1 MTKKVLI
8 TGGDGFI
15 AKSLNEALSPWYEI
29 DRFARNKLDLLDSAC
44 VEALVKKK
52 NYDVVIHTATY
63 DAAPRFSIKDPS
75 LVLQN
80 NLKMFFNI
88 SRCADYFGKMIYY
101 GSGAE
106 FGRENWVPKMKESYF
121 DQNVPTDPYGLSKY
135 IMTKH
140 TMASKNIY
148 NLRLFGVFG
157 EHDDWRYRFISN
169 ACLKSVLGKPISF
182 RKNVFF
188 DFLYIKDLVKITE
201 WFIENSPSLKV
212 FNTCSGTSI
221 DYQTLAEKIIKLSG
235 KDLDIILMNSG
246 LGVEYSGD
254 NTLLRDKIPDLTLT
268 PIERSLQLMCEW
280 SQANIGLID
289 EKLFEY

>member
-1 MTKKVLI
+1 MAKRVLI
-8 TGGDGFI
+8 TGGNGFI
-15 AKSLNEALSPWYEI
+15 ARSLSESFPSWYEI
-29 DRFARNKLDLLDSAC
+29 DRFGRDELDLLDSTS
-44 VEALVKKK
+44 VESLIKEKI
-52 NYDVVIHTATY
+52 YDVVIHAATY
-63 DAAPRFSIKDPS
+63 DAAPRFSTKDPS

-88 SRCADYFGKMIYY
+88 SRCADHFGKMIYY

-106 FGRENWVPKMKESYF
+106 FGRENWNPKMQETYF

-140 TMASKNIY
+140 TLSSKNIY

-157 EHDDWRYRFISN
+157 EYDDWRYRFISN
-169 ACLKSVLGKPISF
+169 ACFKSVLNKPISY

-201 WFIENSPSLKV
+201 WFVENSPSPKV
-212 FNTCSGTSI
+212 YNTCSGTSI
-221 DYQTLAEKIIKLSG
+221 DYQTLAEKIVKLSD
-235 KDLDIILMNSG
+235 KDLDVIPLHPG

-254 NTLLRDKIPDLTLT
+254 NTLLKDKIPDFTFT
-268 PIERSLQLMCEW
+268 PIDESLELMCKW
-280 SQANIGLID
+280 SKDNIGLID